1 MFKNLYKKDL
11 LDISIIIVNYRGW
24 KALDECLES
33 IDTINSKTFSFEVIV
48 VDNFSNDGQLTAFS
62 EKYSKFTFTEN
73 SGNNGFSHG
82 CNVGASKATGDYF
95 LFLNPD
101 TKVTL
106 EALETLLQT
115 AILNPEIGI
124 LSCLQIN
131 ENNVFYNQRN
141 LFPAL
146 GRFFGISRSIYRK
159 LNKKKLEERFNNT
172 NDLFYPDWVTG
183 AVIFISRDWFHK
195 IKGWNE
201 DYWLYFEDVD
211 LCKKID
217 KIGGKVAVTR
227 KATIFHQ
234 HGGASRLN
242 VKTKALTKTEVI
254 ISKHVYIDNQFYG
267 GTRLF
272 LQSLLILGV
281 ISEKIVLSFLSL
293 FLFFIP
299 KMKVNALILKNITV
313 YYFNALKKQTWIS
326 PRAMNYM
333 KIKA

>member
-1 MFKNLYKKDL
+1 M
-11 LDISIIIVNYRGW
+11 DISIIIVNYRGW

-33 IDTINSKTFSFEVIV
+33 IDSISSKTFSFEVII
-48 VDNFSNDGQLTAFS
+48 VDNFSNDGQFPVFKQ
-62 EKYSKFTFTEN
+62 KYSKFTFIEN
-73 SGNNGFSHG
+73 TGNNGFSNG
-82 CNVGASKATGDYF
+82 CNFGAVIAKGNHF

-101 TKVTL
+101 TKLTL

-115 AILNPEIGI
+115 AVLHPEIGI

-131 ENNVFYNQRN
+131 ENNVFYKQNN

-146 GRFFGISRSIYRK
+146 GRFFGISRAIFRK
-159 LNKKKLEERFNNT
+159 LNKAKLEERFNT
-172 NDLFYPDWVTG
+172 TTDLFYPDWVTG
-183 AVIFISRDWFHK
+183 AVIFISKNWFDK

-211 LCKKID
+211 LCKKVTD
-217 KIGGKVAVTR
+217 LGGKVAVTR

-254 ISKHVYIDNQFYG
+254 ISKHIYIRNQFSTGIQIY
-267 GTRLF
+267 
-272 LQSLLILGV
+272 LQSLLIFGV
-281 ISEKIVLSFLSL
+281 LLEKTLLSILSL

-299 KMKVNALILKNITV
+299 KLKVNPLMLKNVSV
-313 YYFNALKKQTWIS
+313 YYFNALQKQTWIS
-326 PRAMNYM
+326 PRAMNYL
-333 KIKA
+333 KKKV

>member
-1 MFKNLYKKDL
+1 

-33 IDTINSKTFSFEVIV
+33 IDSISTTTFTFEVII
-48 VDNFSNDGQLTAFS
+48 VDNFSNDGQFPDFKQ
-62 EKYSKFTFTEN
+62 KYSKFTFIEN
-73 SGNNGFSHG
+73 TGNNGFSNG
-82 CNVGASKATGDYF
+82 CNFGAAIATGNHF

-101 TKVTL
+101 TKLTL

-115 AILNPEIGI
+115 AVSHPEIGI

-131 ENNVFYNQRN
+131 ENNIFYKQNN

-146 GRFFGISRSIYRK
+146 GRFFGISRAIFRK
-159 LNKKKLEERFNNT
+159 LNKAKLEKRFNT
-172 NDLFYPDWVTG
+172 KTDLFYPDWVTG
-183 AVIFISRDWFHK
+183 AVVFISRNWFDK

-211 LCKKID
+211 LCKKVFD
-217 KIGGKVAVTR
+217 RGGKVAVTR

-254 ISKHVYIDNQFYG
+254 ISKHVYISNQFSTGIQIY
-267 GTRLF
+267 
-272 LQSLLILGV
+272 LQSVLIIGVLLEKTILSV
-281 ISEKIVLSFLSL
+281 LSL

-299 KMKVNALILKNITV
+299 KLKVNRLMFKNLFV
-313 YYFNALKKQTWIS
+313 YYFNALQKQTWIS
-326 PRAMNYM
+326 PRAMNYL
-333 KIKA
+333 KPKA

>member
-1 MFKNLYKKDL
+1 M
-11 LDISIIIVNYRGW
+11 DISIIIVNYRGW

-33 IDTINSKTFSFEVIV
+33 SDTINSKTFSFEVIV

-183 AVIFISRDWFHK
+183 AVIFISRNWFHK

-211 LCKKID
+211 LCKKIG

>member
-1 MFKNLYKKDL
+1 M
-11 LDISIIIVNYRGW
+11 DISIIIVNYRGW

-33 IDTINSKTFSFEVIV
+33 IDTIISKTFAFEVII
-48 VDNFSNDGQLTAFS
+48 VDNFSNDGQFPVFKQ
-62 EKYSKFTFTEN
+62 KYSKFTFIEN
-73 SGNNGFSHG
+73 SGNNGFSNG
-82 CNVGASKATGDYF
+82 CNFGASIATGNHF

-101 TKVTL
+101 TKLTL

-115 AILNPEIGI
+115 AVSHPEIGI

-131 ENNVFYNQRN
+131 ENDVFYKQNN

-146 GRFFGISRSIYRK
+146 GRFFGISRAIFRQ
-159 LNKKKLEERFNNT
+159 LNKSKLEKRFNT
-172 NDLFYPDWVTG
+172 KTDLFYPDWVTG
-183 AVIFISRDWFHK
+183 AVVFIGRNWFDK

-211 LCKKID
+211 LCKKVFD
-217 KIGGKVAVTR
+217 GGGKVAVTR

-254 ISKHVYIDNQFYG
+254 ISKHVYISNQFSAGIQIY
-267 GTRLF
+267 
-272 LQSLLILGV
+272 LQSLLIIGV
-281 ISEKIVLSFLSL
+281 LLEKTILSIVSL

-299 KMKVNALILKNITV
+299 KVKVNRLMLKNLFV
-313 YYFNALKKQTWIS
+313 YYFNALQKQTWIS
-326 PRAMNYM
+326 PRAMNYL
-333 KIKA
+333 KPKA

>member
-1 MFKNLYKKDL
+1 

-33 IDTINSKTFSFEVIV
+33 INIILSKTFSFEVII
-48 VDNFSNDGQLTAFS
+48 VDNFSNDGQFPVFKQ
-62 EKYSKFTFTEN
+62 KYSKFTFIEN
-73 SGNNGFSHG
+73 SGNNGFSNG
-82 CNVGASKATGDYF
+82 CNFGAGVATGNHF

-101 TKVTL
+101 TKLTF
-106 EALETLLQT
+106 EALETLLQE
-115 AILNPEIGI
+115 AVSHPEIGI

-131 ENNVFYNQRN
+131 ENNVFYKQNN

-146 GRFFGISRSIYRK
+146 GRFFGISRSLFRK
-159 LNKKKLEERFNNT
+159 LNKAKLEKRFNNT
-172 NDLFYPDWVTG
+172 ADLFYPDWVTG
-183 AVIFISRDWFHK
+183 AVIFISQKWFSK

-211 LCKKID
+211 LCKKIID
-217 KIGGKVAVTR
+217 NDGKVAVTR

-242 VKTKALTKTEVI
+242 VNTKALTKTEVI
-254 ISKHVYIDNQFYG
+254 ISKHVYISNQFSTGIQLY
-267 GTRLF
+267 LH
-272 LQSLLILGV
+272 SLLILGV
-281 ISEKIVLSFLSL
+281 FIEKIILTLLSL

-299 KMKVNALILKNITV
+299 KLKVNRLMLKNLSV
-313 YYFNALKKQTWIS
+313 YYFNAIQKQTWIS
-326 PRAMNYM
+326 PRAMNYL